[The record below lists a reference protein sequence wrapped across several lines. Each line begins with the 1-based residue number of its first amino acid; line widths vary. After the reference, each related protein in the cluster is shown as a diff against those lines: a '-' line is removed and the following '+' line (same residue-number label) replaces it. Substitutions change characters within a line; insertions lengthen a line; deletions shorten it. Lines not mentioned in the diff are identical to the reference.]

1 MMLKSPNKNTGPR
14 TALAPRSRRHSLM
27 LSMRRN
33 WQLYVLLFL
42 PLIFFLVFK
51 YFPMYGAQIA
61 FRKYRAIDGIWGSE
75 WVGLKYFRKF
85 FTSHNFGP
93 IVRNTLSLSL
103 LQLVLS
109 FPMPIIVA
117 LALHACM
124 HKTFKKIVQ
133 NVIYAPHFIS
143 MVVMCGLII
152 QFLDPRYGIINQVL
166 GIFGIAPIEF
176 MSIPKY
182 FDDVFVWSGIWQ
194 NTGWGT
200 IIYLAALADV
210 DISYHEAA
218 EIDGASRFQRIL
230 HIDLPCIM
238 PTAVTML
245 ILNCGNV
252 FNIGFQKILLL
263 QNSLNS
269 SASEVIQTY
278 SYKIGLASSMSDF
291 SYSTAIGLFVS
302 VCNLIMIL
310 MVNRIGKKVSGTSVW

>member
-1 MMLKSPNKNTGPR
+1 
-14 TALAPRSRRHSLM
+14 
-27 LSMRRN
+27 
-33 WQLYVLLFL
+33 
-42 PLIFFLVFK
+42 
-51 YFPMYGAQIA
+51 MYGAQIA
-61 FRKYRAIDGIWGSE
+61 FRKYRAVDGVWGSQ
-75 WVGLKYFRKF
+75 WVGLKYFKKF
-85 FTSHNFGP
+85 FTSHNFLP
-93 IVRNTLSLSL
+93 ILKNTLSLSL
-103 LQLVLS
+103 LQLALS

-124 HKTFKKIVQ
+124 HKKFKKMVQ

-152 QFLDPRYGIINQVL
+152 QFLDPRYGIVNQLL
-166 GIFGIAPIEF
+166 GAFGIGPIEF
-176 MSIPKY
+176 LSIPKF

-210 DISYHEAA
+210 DVSYHEAA

-263 QNSLNS
+263 QNSLNT

-278 SYKIGLASSMSDF
+278 SYKIGLASAMSDF
-291 SYSTAIGLFVS
+291 SYSTAIGLFLS
-302 VCNLIMIL
+302 VCNLVMIL
-310 MVNRIGKKVSGTSVW
+310 LVNRIGKKVSGTSVW